1 MAERESATISLFSSI
16 RTRLILAFVLIALL
30 PMAVISAVLAVSGSK
45 GAQAQFLTQLE
56 TVASLK
62 DTALNTW
69 ASTLKAE
76 LGNGLIGENTL
87 QLVSALVE
95 KTPDSREHQTARSVL
110 LGRFRQFMARTQLFE
125 EMFLMDRK
133 GRVALSTE
141 AVREGRTYS
150 GQVFFERGLKGP
162 VVHPSSSGRIA
173 IIAARPIVDDSG
185 RVLGVLAGRVGMG
198 RFTEIMRVP
207 TGLGKTGM
215 TYLVDAQYTLLTPLP
230 GIEPGSKVDSYEIR
244 EVVEKKTE
252 GSGAYKDFRGVPVI
266 GAYRWLPELEVAL
279 MAEQEQSE
287 SARSVSV
294 MLAVNASV
302 ALAALLIATIASLA
316 VTRGIASPLAE
327 LSDAAAQIAV
337 GNLSIT
343 AEVQRKDEIGALA
356 GTFNFMTDELRRT
369 MTGLRKS
376 EEKYRTLVDNVN
388 IGIYRNTG
396 GQGMFLQAN
405 PALAKIFGYDT
416 VEELRQVAVA
426 DLYVDP
432 EDRERFLEEVKRS
445 GFVKDRKLA
454 LKKKDGTPIWCS
466 VSATVQYGE
475 YGEMEWMDGV
485 LEDVTERKRAEE
497 ERERLLHDLTEAVAT
512 AKTLSGMLPICASC
526 KRIRDDKGYWQQIEA
541 YVSEHSEA
549 EFSHGVCP
557 ECFKKLY
564 PGYSMENLK
573 TDKKDTA

>member
-1 MAERESATISLFSSI
+1 
-16 RTRLILAFVLIALL
+16 
-30 PMAVISAVLAVSGSK
+30 
-45 GAQAQFLTQLE
+45 
-56 TVASLK
+56 
-62 DTALNTW
+62 
-69 ASTLKAE
+69 
-76 LGNGLIGENTL
+76 
-87 QLVSALVE
+87 
-95 KTPDSREHQTARSVL
+95 
-110 LGRFRQFMARTQLFE
+110 
-125 EMFLMDRK
+125 
-133 GRVALSTE
+133 
-141 AVREGRTYS
+141 
-150 GQVFFERGLKGP
+150 
-162 VVHPSSSGRIA
+162 
-173 IIAARPIVDDSG
+173 
-185 RVLGVLAGRVGMG
+185 
-198 RFTEIMRVP
+198 
-207 TGLGKTGM
+207 
-215 TYLVDAQYTLLTPLP
+215 LP